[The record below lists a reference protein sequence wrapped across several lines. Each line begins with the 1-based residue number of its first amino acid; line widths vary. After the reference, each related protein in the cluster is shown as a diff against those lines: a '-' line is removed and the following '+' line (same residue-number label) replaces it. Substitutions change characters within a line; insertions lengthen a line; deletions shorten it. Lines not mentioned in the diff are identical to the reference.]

1 MRRHKDS
8 QKELCS
14 RFIELIDGEQLFLT
28 ADLKLAEV
36 TLRLGTN
43 RTYLLAMLQNE
54 LHMTFSEFV
63 NRRRIAYACQ
73 LRSEHPELTTR
84 EIAYASGYS
93 TFSTFYRNHH
103 KYIKPVLH
111 EATVR

>member
-1 MRRHKDS
+1 MKKHKETL
-8 QKELCS
+8 QEICS
-14 RFIELIDGEQLFLT
+14 RFLELMDEEKLFLL
-28 ADLKLAEV
+28 ADLKLADV
-36 TLRLGTN
+36 TLRLATN
-43 RTYLLAMLQNE
+43 RTYLLAMLQKE

-84 EIAYASGYS
+84 EVAYASGYS
-93 TFSTFYRNHH
+93 TFSSFYRNQH

-111 EATVR
+111 EITVR